1 MVVSDLRLDHG
12 KVVKSWH
19 VVEKCGEWM
28 SSRPHVPKSEKSR
41 VISSIL
47 MQSLSFL
54 AQNRIIVL
62 PSCCLSKHR
71 SRVDI
76 CRDMR

>member
-47 MQSLSFL
+47 MQSLGTGSYHRITIMLPFEASF
-54 AQNRIIVL
+54 
-62 PSCCLSKHR
+62 
-71 SRVDI
+71 
-76 CRDMR
+76 